1 MRRVAACVPAPAVP
15 SGYENP
21 SATLD
26 NLPNW
31 PRIVTSRTHRV
42 QGSEQV
48 LSGHNGE
55 HPEPEIEDVLH
66 LVVGH
71 AAGSLDLGEDARHLP
86 LGAVDVGVA
95 VAGEHALEV

>member
-1 MRRVAACVPAPAVP
+1 MRRVAACVPAPAFT
-15 SGYENP
+15 SGHENSP
-21 SATLD
+21 ATLD

-31 PRIVTSRTHRV
+31 PRIVTSRTHRI

-55 HPEPEIEDVLH
+55 HSEPEVEHVLH

-71 AAGSLDLGEDARHLP
+71 TAGAAPQSVLRSLSAVSPPQDTPVEAR
-86 LGAVDVGVA
+86 
-95 VAGEHALEV
+95 